1 MQSTTPIPPPRLPPP
16 RAALQDVTARANQ
29 SPVPLPPMGKAMG
42 KTAPAVKPSAA
53 AVPAPSAAPAPPAS
67 NSRKRKSDASSSSS
81 EEAIAAYKQDLDHIQ
96 VDHMAVDRDCTYVRN
111 MIQKVLD
118 RGIFKKGEFCN
129 TIGSSPN
136 SVNRFLAQ
144 TGRDGGSGSD
154 VYWNAWAWFKKRE
167 LAGLSVPAASATTQK
182 KAKTAQARLSNA
194 NADLGSIHLDGE
206 ETDSVPVFET
216 CDVVRRKITAHLK
229 TPGLTQAQF
238 CRDLHAQL
246 HAPGC
251 KSIQSKMLA
260 DFRKKKGPMAGCTSS
275 VYYAAYVY
283 FEKRRL
289 AEGKPKS
296 KHRLEMEAIY
306 PGGAERERDPSHQR
320 VWCHKDEVVSQDEY
334 GRLSFTRVR

>member
-1 MQSTTPIPPPRLPPP
+1 MSQAKARYELDALRDIYRQTAVDVRSPTPASVVSSNPFKQPASSSSQPALAFVPRP
-16 RAALQDVTARANQ
+16 TI
-29 SPVPLPPMGKAMG
+29 
-42 KTAPAVKPSAA
+42 
-53 AVPAPSAAPAPPAS
+53 APAPPAT

-81 EEAIAAYKQDLDHIQ
+81 EETIAAYKQDLDHID
-96 VDHMAVDRDCTYVRN
+96 VDDMAVDRDCTYVRN
-111 MIQKVLD
+111 MIQKVID

-154 VYWNAWAWFKKRE
+154 AYMNAWAWFKKRE
-167 LAGLSVPAASATTQK
+167 LAGLTMPTASAATQK
-182 KAKTAQARLSNA
+182 KAKTSKARLDNA
-194 NADLGSIHLDGE
+194 NADLSSIHLDGE
-206 ETDSVPVFET
+206 ERDSAPVFET

-246 HAPGC
+246 KMPGC

-296 KHRLEMEAIY
+296 KHRLEMEKIY
-306 PGGAERERDPSHQR
+306 PRGAERERDASHQR
-320 VWCHKDEVVSQDEY
+320 
-334 GRLSFTRVR
+334 